1 LNGKSLGTKRKSGDE
16 LHVAWRIPF
25 QPGLLKAVSRRNGKV
40 ELTEEIRTAEAP
52 AKIVLSADRPII
64 NGDGVDL
71 SFVTVRIVD
80 RNGTLIPNA
89 EDLVKFDVSGE
100 GFIAGVDNG
109 SQISHEPFKASQRKA
124 FHGQCLAIIQSKGSR
139 GKITL
144 KASASGLS
152 PGTLVIT
159 AR

>member
-1 LNGKSLGTKRKSGDE
+1 M
-16 LHVAWRIPF
+16 
-25 QPGLLKAVSRRNGKV
+25 
-40 ELTEEIRTAEAP
+40 
-52 AKIVLSADRPII
+52 
-64 NGDGVDL
+64 
-71 SFVTVRIVD
+71 
-80 RNGTLIPNA
+80 IPNA
-89 EDLVKFDVSGE
+89 DDLVKFDISGE

-144 KASASGLS
+144 KASAAGLASG
-152 PGTLVIT
+152 TTVIT